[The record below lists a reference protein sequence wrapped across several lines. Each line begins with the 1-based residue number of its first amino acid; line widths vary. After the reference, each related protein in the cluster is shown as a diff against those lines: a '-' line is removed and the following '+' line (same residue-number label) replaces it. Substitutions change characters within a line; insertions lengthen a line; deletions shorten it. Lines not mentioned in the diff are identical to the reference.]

1 MSIQPAIITEVENNK
16 PSITLEEYSQLP
28 LDSSINPNVK
38 LKDVFNPAQLDFLYY
53 YDQASDEDLAAYDQ
67 KYFEQNQ
74 VTFTQEMNHLLKSQK
89 QLLRPPLP
97 APPIPAKIQNSDE
110 WTKYISENSDD
121 PSFVP
126 TDDPEEIAEILG
138 KRRFGV
144 TQKYG
149 KKLRDYDTNK
159 QLAAFG
165 IDYTEGAP
173 TSERF
178 GASLLPRD
186 KSALDVD
193 EMVQEEFLFDELGYR
208 IPKARHLY
216 PGRPPGEKGPIIRYE
231 QQADGTVSEVFPFN
245 SPGVTGSDWA
255 EYVVREIPAV
265 AGEGIALAITRGR
278 RVPGAGYVKTPWKK
292 IKQFGVDATAMGAGA
307 AFTDFTRLT
316 SGELLYRDEVNPAF
330 FEHAFKESALIGA
343 YATAGNAAAIS
354 LLNSARATWQF
365 ITGKYPPDAIIN
377 RIIAVRDEYQS
388 ALKKAG
394 FEEGS
399 EGARALFND
408 IVNVQPKQVKEALDA
423 ATEGN
428 YRVFTGQGKIG
439 TDADFALALLNSM
452 REAGFTTIK
461 AIDMLDNQILANE
474 VYRTMFIQDLLL
486 NAGNKEIAMESL
498 ASLGKYV
505 SPNAQKL
512 MQETLEKELA
522 WFDDLVELGK
532 ADAALLKE
540 LGIDAST
547 VKGFNDVL
555 DGIPGK
561 TGDDLNFHALMFED
575 IVNPEARRAVF
586 SNNTLARIYL
596 LQNRYMG
603 EVDKELTQVVTKY
616 DGLQGPAIVPN
627 SPLAV
632 DLRRIL
638 TTPFKGT
645 KKGTI
650 IGGGKTPVELFL
662 KDKNLSDM
670 FYKEGAE
677 MKQLMAKFMGQEQE
691 TGKIGQYVPTFQDL
705 HAFRVKIS
713 EIQGKLTGKNNEPSK
728 KSLVEIKKAI
738 DDQIH
743 QLFRHGA
750 RAHLEQM
757 SPEELVKFF
766 PNYKPTGGKF
776 RPTSA
781 QVTEYMEKTR
791 YGKDYYEVIDKYA
804 ERIKDTN
811 DTFFRRLLA
820 QKDANPDA
828 LVNALFMGRTGDNL
842 SHEVGTPFFKMLRHN
857 YVGEGADEANAEAY
871 KLLIGTQRAIGARYK
886 KEVIEPFDLKIKDGK
901 VSVIDNKLDEYK
913 AAIKAHQEFMKK
925 HGGLIRAAF
934 DDVETKPY
942 LNKPLDVGY
951 FDDMR
956 TTFQVIEKAVGKADE
971 ISEKIVKEF
980 GPLVDGDS
988 ETILLKIIQGD
999 ELLNRSGGMQMRNKL
1014 AQIIKQDE
1022 YMYKNVQEAVM
1033 GDIYNQ
1039 ITETSAGRIIISA
1052 DKLNDVL
1059 TKNYI
1064 AMTKGGKET
1073 SVTFDKLYEPF
1084 LDKKTIENLKI
1095 INAAVQENQRMLD
1108 VGTEGVGGALKSLDI
1123 EKFDIPTLG
1132 RLIFGPLNPYTYRF
1146 GYRETVLEKRVNRLL
1161 GEMMVDPKLLD
1172 KIARKMNRKMNL
1184 DDSIRFFY
1192 SLDTV
1197 AAHDVG
1203 QALKMFEGDSDT
1215 EFMSKD
1221 PRYNPY
1227 RTDEYFRYMDEF
1239 FKFDPNERV
1248 RPVADTGII
1257 PPGVRTASET
1267 AIFTVPIASGVAA
1280 NEYIIQPTIEAISGS
1295 GETVDPN

>member
-1 MSIQPAIITEVENNK
+1 MTIQPAIITKVNDNK
-16 PSITLEEYSQLP
+16 PGITLEQYSQLP
-28 LDSSINPNVK
+28 LDSSVNPNVK
-38 LKDVFNPAQLDFLYY
+38 LKDVYNPTQLDFLYY

-74 VTFTQEMNHLLKSQK
+74 ITFTQEMNHLLNSQK
-89 QLLRPPLP
+89 QLLQSPLP

-121 PSFVP
+121 PSFTP

-144 TQKYG
+144 TQKHG
-149 KKLRDYDTNK
+149 KKLRDYAENK
-159 QLAAFG
+159 NLAEFG
-165 IDYTEGAP
+165 IDYTKGAP

-178 GASLLPRD
+178 GAALLPRE

-193 EMVQEEFLFDELGYR
+193 EMVQEEFLYDDLGYR

-216 PGRPPGEKGPIIRYE
+216 PGRPPGEKGPVIRYE
-231 QQADGTVSEVFPFN
+231 QNADGTLSEVFPFN
-245 SPGVTGSDWA
+245 SPGVTADDWA
-255 EYVVREIPAV
+255 EYVTKEIPAI
-265 AGEGIALAITRGR
+265 AGETAALLFLKGR

-292 IKQFGVDATAMGAGA
+292 IKQFGVDATVMGAGA
-307 AFTDFTRLT
+307 AFTDFTRLAT
-316 SGELLYRDEVNPAF
+316 GELLYRDDVDPRF

-354 LLNSARATWQF
+354 LLNGSRATWQF

-423 ATEGN
+423 VTDGN
-428 YRVFTGQGKIG
+428 YKIFIGQGKTG

-452 REAGFTTIK
+452 REAGHTTIK
-461 AIDMLDNQILANE
+461 AIDMLDNQILANDI
-474 VYRTMFIQDLLL
+474 YRTMFVQDLLL
-486 NAGNKEIAMESL
+486 NAGNKEVAMESL
-498 ASLGKYV
+498 ASLGKHV
-505 SPNAQKL
+505 SPTSQRL

-547 VKGFNDVL
+547 VKGFNDIL

-561 TGDDLNFHALMFED
+561 VGDDLNFHAMMFED
-575 IVNPEARRAVF
+575 IANPEAKIGTF
-586 SNNTLARIYL
+586 NNKTLARIYL
-596 LQNRYMG
+596 IQNRFMG
-603 EVDKELTQVVTKY
+603 DVDKKLTEVVTKY
-616 DGLQGPAIVPN
+616 DGLQGPAVVPG
-627 SPLAV
+627 SPLAKE
-632 DLRRIL
+632 LKTTL
-638 TTPFKGT
+638 TSPYKGT
-645 KKGTI
+645 KTGVGAKTGS
-650 IGGGKTPVELFL
+650 TPVDLLL

-670 FYKEGAE
+670 LYKEGGE
-677 MKQLMAKFMGQEQE
+677 MKDLLAKMMGAERG
-691 TGKIGQYVPTFQDL
+691 TGLVGQYTPTFKDL
-705 HAFRVKIS
+705 HAFRVRIS
-713 EIQGKLTGKNNEPSK
+713 EIQGKVTGKTNEPSM
-728 KSLVEIKKAI
+728 KSLVDIKKAI

-750 RAHLEQM
+750 KAHLEQL
-757 SPEELVKFF
+757 SPDELIKYF

-776 RPTSA
+776 RPTSS
-781 QVTEYMEKTR
+781 QVTEYMEKTG
-791 YGKDYYEVIDKYA
+791 YGKDYYDAIDNYA
-804 ERIKDTN
+804 ERVSIMN
-811 DTFFRRLLA
+811 DTFFKRMLG

-828 LVNALFMGRTGDNL
+828 LVNALFAGKTGSNF
-842 SHEVGTPFFKMLRHN
+842 SHETATPFFKMLRHN
-857 YVGEGADEANAEAY
+857 HVGEGADEANAESL
-871 KLLIGTQRAIGARYK
+871 KLLLAAQRAIGARYK
-886 KEVIEPFDLKIKDGK
+886 REVIEPFTVDGK
-901 VSVIDNKLDEYK
+901 LQYGKDLV
-913 AAIKAHQEFMKK
+913 KAHNKWMEK
-925 HGGLIRAAF
+925 HGGVIRAAF
-934 DDVETKPY
+934 NDVETKPY
-942 LNKPLDVGY
+942 VNKPAGVGN
-951 FDDMR
+951 FDNM
-956 TTFQVIEKAVGKADE
+956 TETFKTIEKAVGKADE
-971 ISEKIVKEF
+971 ISQKIMKEF
-980 GPLVDGDS
+980 SPFVDGDS
-988 ETILLKIIQGD
+988 DTIILKIVQGD

-1022 YMYKNVQEAVM
+1022 YLYKNMQKAVM

-1039 ITETSAGRIIISA
+1039 ITDTSAGRIIINA

-1073 SVTFDKLYEPF
+1073 PITFDKLYEPF
-1084 LDKKTIENLKI
+1084 LDKKTIKNLKI
-1095 INAAVQENQRMLD
+1095 LNAAVQENQRMLD
-1108 VGTEGVGGALKSLDI
+1108 VGTEGVEGALKSLDI
-1123 EKFDIPTLG
+1123 EKFDIPTIG

-1146 GYRETVLEKRVNRLL
+1146 GYRERVLERRVNRLL
-1161 GEMMVDPKLLD
+1161 GEMMLDPKLLD

-1221 PRYNPY
+1221 PSYNPY
-1227 RTDEYFRYMDEF
+1227 RTDEYFNYMEEF
-1239 FKFDPNERV
+1239 FTLDPNQRKRIV
-1248 RPVADTGII
+1248 TNKGLL

-1267 AIFTVPIASGVAA
+1267 AIFTAPIAGGVAA
-1280 NEYIIQPTIEAISGS
+1280 NEYIIQPTVDFFSGS
-1295 GETVDPN
+1295 ETMDPD